1 MRSLLLLLFP
11 AWVWAQSTQW
21 NPNVYIEQVG
31 DSNTISIAQ
40 SDGNHTAHVAIG
52 ANLPAASWPVTT
64 TATTGATASSDSNY
78 VHITQQGTG
87 DKTARVEIPNG
98 YNNSVTLLQDGTGNH
113 TANIKNLQG
122 NSNSISI
129 GQDGAG
135 THAMNIVGQSGTTNS
150 GNTINATQSG
160 GSGANKTF
168 DLTLAGTS
176 GATVTVTQTNPS
188 QANAGAMG
196 IQCSSCGSYSYVRN

>member
-1 MRSLLLLLFP
+1 MKKILVLLFP
-11 AWVWAQSTQW
+11 ALVWAQGTQW

-31 DSNTISIAQ
+31 DNNIISITQ
-40 SDGNHTAHVAIG
+40 SDGNHTAHVALG
-52 ANLPAASWPVTT
+52 ANLPAASWPVGT

-98 YNNSVTLLQDGTGNH
+98 YNNSVILLQDGTGNH

-135 THAMNIVGQSGTTNS
+135 THVMNIVGQSGTTNS

-160 GSGANKTF
+160 SGNKTF

-176 GATVTVTQTNPS
+176 GATVTVTQNNPTQS
-188 QANAGAMG
+188 NTGAMG
-196 IQCSSCGSYSYVRN
+196 IQCVSCGSYSYVRN